1 MGCTLADWL
10 LLGGF
15 YPCGKIKKQIA
26 SLIKLFGLQHLS
38 MLLKKKKK
46 FNFQMRNWSV
56 ENALLGAF
64 FWWHL

>member
-15 YPCGKIKKQIA
+15 YLCGKIKKQIA
-26 SLIKLFGLQHLS
+26 YLIKLFGLQHLS

-46 FNFQMRNWSV
+46 KIQFPNEKLVS
-56 ENALLGAF
+56 
-64 FWWHL
+64 

>member
-26 SLIKLFGLQHLS
+26 SLIKLFVLQHL
-38 MLLKKKKK
+38 
-46 FNFQMRNWSV
+46 
-56 ENALLGAF
+56 
-64 FWWHL
+64 